1 MMDTM
6 LGSIKGFVAR
16 FSDIISNTIDAD
28 VLIADTNHEIVGA
41 AFRYFTM
48 YNGIG
53 AGSLI
58 AEVIASRRKVVERDK
73 AGRAS
78 CQKCGEFESCKIVGF
93 VGVPIFYHGYVVGA
107 IPLIL
112 PQHRADELFRNI
124 ETSAE
129 FLENM
134 AGLLAGKIE
143 ERNQNQSLNQMIL
156 EREAIMDLLSEA
168 VVFTDYF
175 GNIAYCNKAFQ
186 KLSGIRQDILGR
198 QLCEVVPHAVFEE
211 YFKEHK
217 ALKNKRV
224 YITWETGAF
233 YGFLSSRQV
242 MINGRDSG
250 TMFIFQTIH
259 EVLYHAQLSEKGSL
273 MTLGWAEWLFPKE
286 VIQEAKA
293 AAVTEQHILIQGAD
307 SGLNE
312 MLAKGMANY
321 SQRGLNCLK
330 ILYCDNIY
338 RDLMEVFLFDEFG
351 ELRDADQGT
360 MIVHNVENLP
370 YNIQERM
377 LQFLRTGKIPLTNGT
392 VIESDVR
399 LVFTASKNL
408 KELAEQ
414 GLFVEELYYRI
425 AEHEIRIP
433 DVISQYA
440 GFKRIVNSGLAY
452 YGKVYHKKVMQ
463 LDEEVFDYLYKVYSG
478 NGLNYLE
485 SMLELI
491 VRHNQGITAVRDF
504 MSLGISLEPP
514 KKEQTLSDLE
524 KNKIMEL
531 LKLGLNKTDIS
542 KRLGISRATLYRKM
556 GEYGL

>member
-1 MMDTM
+1 
-6 LGSIKGFVAR
+6 
-16 FSDIISNTIDAD
+16 
-28 VLIADTNHEIVGA
+28 
-41 AFRYFTM
+41 
-48 YNGIG
+48 
-53 AGSLI
+53 
-58 AEVIASRRKVVERDK
+58 
-73 AGRAS
+73 
-78 CQKCGEFESCKIVGF
+78 
-93 VGVPIFYHGYVVGA
+93 
-107 IPLIL
+107 
-112 PQHRADELFRNI
+112 
-124 ETSAE
+124 
-129 FLENM
+129 
-134 AGLLAGKIE
+134 
-143 ERNQNQSLNQMIL
+143 
-156 EREAIMDLLSEA
+156 
-168 VVFTDYF
+168 
-175 GNIAYCNKAFQ
+175 
-186 KLSGIRQDILGR
+186 
-198 QLCEVVPHAVFEE
+198 
-211 YFKEHK
+211 
-217 ALKNKRV
+217 
-224 YITWETGAF
+224 
-233 YGFLSSRQV
+233 